1 MTRTAVTTDQIREH
15 LAMKGT
21 RSVAEIATHFECSET
36 QIHNKCDEM
45 VEDGLLERSKR
56 PVKVTKSNGETYMRD
71 AVKVYRVR
79 VQPPVA
85 KPQNDIEAHQIRVQG
100 TPGAKSDAEGTLIT
114 APTSGELRTLI
125 SAEAF
130 IRPDVYGSVTFPKPV
145 QKDTSINTAIAAIA
159 TLRRTLTPDQL
170 SALGVTLADPL
181 ADALEEISGEGG
193 FDNFNHQAY
202 RLRSALADKG
212 LEIVERSDD

>member
-1 MTRTAVTTDQIREH
+1 MI
-15 LAMKGT
+15 
-21 RSVAEIATHFECSET
+21 
-36 QIHNKCDEM
+36 
-45 VEDGLLERSKR
+45 EDGLLEGSKR
-56 PVKVTKSNGETYMRD
+56 PVKVTRSNGETYMRD
-71 AVKVYRVR
+71 AVKVYRIR
-79 VQPPVA
+79 VKPPVA
-85 KPQNDIEAHQIRVQG
+85 TPETKLTVQV
-100 TPGAKSDAEGTLIT
+100 TPETKSDAEGTLIT
-114 APTSGELRTLI
+114 APTSGELR
-125 SAEAF
+125 F
-130 IRPDVYGSVTFPKPV
+130 TFPKPV

-212 LEIVERSDD
+212 LKIVSCSDD

>member
-1 MTRTAVTTDQIREH
+1 MKRISKDQILKH
-15 LAMKGT
+15 LAVAGT
-21 RSVAEIATHFECSET
+21 CSAAELAEEFGCSIS
-36 QIHNKCDEM
+36 QIHYKCDEM
-45 VEDGLLERSKR
+45 VLDGRLEQAKR
-56 PVKVTKSNGETYMRD
+56 PVKVTRVNGRTYSRD
-71 AVKVYRVR
+71 AVKVYCIR

-85 KPQNDIEAHQIRVQG
+85 VPETKLTVQV
-100 TPGAKSDAEGTLIT
+100 TPGTKPEIKATQPPSDGVLRAFPAEM
-114 APTSGELRTLI
+114 
-125 SAEAF
+125 F
-130 IRPDVYGSVTFPKPV
+130 IRPDAYGSVTFPKPV

-212 LEIVERSDD
+212 LEIVERGSHDT

>member
-1 MTRTAVTTDQIREH
+1 MTRTAISKDQILQH
-15 LAMKGT
+15 LAVAGT

-45 VEDGLLERSKR
+45 IEDGLLEGSKR
-56 PVKVTKSNGETYMRD
+56 PVKVTRSNGETYMRD
-71 AVKVYRVR
+71 AVKVYR
-79 VQPPVA
+79 
-85 KPQNDIEAHQIRVQG
+85 IRVQG

-114 APTSGELRTLI
+114 PPSDGVLRALP
-125 SAEAF
+125 AEMF
-130 IRPDVYGSVTFPKPV
+130 IRPGAYGSVTFPKPV

>member
-1 MTRTAVTTDQIREH
+1 MKRISKDQILKH
-15 LAMKGT
+15 LAVAGT
-21 RSVAEIATHFECSET
+21 CSAAELAEEFGCSIS
-36 QIHNKCDEM
+36 QIHYKCDEM
-45 VEDGLLERSKR
+45 VLDGRLEQAKR
-56 PVKVTKSNGETYMRD
+56 PVKVTRVNGRTYTRD
-71 AVKVYRVR
+71 AVKVYRIR

-85 KPQNDIEAHQIRVQG
+85 TPETKLTVQG
-100 TPGAKSDAEGTLIT
+100 TPGTKSDAEGTLIT

-130 IRPDVYGSVTFPKPV
+130 IRPDAYGSVTFPKPV
-145 QKDTSINTAIAAIA
+145 QTDTSINTAIAAIA

-212 LEIVERSDD
+212 LEIVERGSHDT